1 MLNDSDSLLKS
12 NAVVCT
18 TAEQACDAMDL
29 QLSRSWLRIAIAAVF
44 AGQGMVFSLALNM
57 TPPPFA
63 STAYWV
69 LHGGLIFSALIVL
82 LFLGG
87 PLFRSTFGMLR
98 AWRLSIEGLFTL
110 SLLGAFV
117 GSVVSSFTGVGGVYY
132 EVVSV
137 VVGIYT
143 AGRML
148 GERSQTKLS
157 LESERLRERYD
168 TARVVDAAGR
178 VQAHPVAAIAVGA
191 LVRVDVGEPFT
202 VDGVLTAGVGYVRE
216 TALTGEP
223 LPVVRRVGDFVRA
236 GTWSVDG
243 AFELRAERAGGA
255 RELDQILETVEA
267 VGGRPSELQTQ
278 ANRLMQFFLPL
289 VAAVS
294 LLTALYWLWA
304 ATWVEAVFNSM
315 AVLLV
320 ACPCALGLATPVAIW
335 QGLYHLARMGLVS
348 RDGALI
354 DALARTQQVFFDKTG
369 TLSESSMRLTEQVIT
384 NDLAVSRELL
394 LAAVVAVESRIV
406 HPVAQAL
413 TGALAI
419 AEAAAIELE
428 DWRLLPGQGLAARV
442 RLAGHFYDIQVG
454 EAELCAAEFEPDLA
468 GLTAQL
474 IEPEGKR
481 CYVFLD
487 GRPVAIF
494 VLRERARAGL
504 ARVWQRL
511 QAMQVDASVLT
522 GDPAPQFSLP
532 DSVWIQSGLSA
543 ADKAELVCSS
553 VKAGRLPIF
562 VGDGV
567 NDAAAMAEA
576 SASIAMGSGAG
587 LTRTTASGQLTSDQ
601 IEILPGAIELARSI
615 YQRLRTNLIYA
626 ICYNLVGMALAAAG
640 VLHPVAAALIMLIS
654 SIMITVRA
662 LGFSRTA

>member
-1 MLNDSDSLLKS
+1 
-12 NAVVCT
+12 
-18 TAEQACDAMDL
+18 MDL
-29 QLSRSWLRIAIAAVF
+29 QLPRSWLRIAIAAVF